1 MGNSDF
7 SGAVRVFVRAVMCN
21 MLLVLCDRLPNGLL
35 KADRTRDTIK
45 LVDAYLGFFLKLLA
59 PSYNKMTLATLTV
72 ALLLASS
79 VAAIPTEIPA
89 LNGPRKIGKRCTGS
103 ITSLADVAAAE
114 LCTTIVVCATHY
126 PYTER

>member
-1 MGNSDF
+1 
-7 SGAVRVFVRAVMCN
+7 
-21 MLLVLCDRLPNGLL
+21 LL

-45 LVDAYLGFFLKLLA
+45 LVDAYLGFFLESLA
-59 PSYNKMTLATLTV
+59 LSYNEMLTLATLTA

-79 VAAIPTEIPA
+79 VAAVPTEIPA

-114 LCTTIVVCATHY
+114 LCTTIVVCITHY
-126 PYTER
+126 PYTGR